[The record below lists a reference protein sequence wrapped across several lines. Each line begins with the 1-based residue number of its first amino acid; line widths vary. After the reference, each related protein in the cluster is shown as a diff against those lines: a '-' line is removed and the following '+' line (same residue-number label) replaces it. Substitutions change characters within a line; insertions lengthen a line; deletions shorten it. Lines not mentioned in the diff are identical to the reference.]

1 MFHYLDNAATT
12 QTRPEAAQ
20 AAVTAMTE
28 EWGNPSS
35 RYAFGQEASGRLKE
49 HRAQVAAGLGCR
61 PEEVYFLSCGTEGDN
76 WAIAAAVEKN
86 RRKGKHIITTAIEHA
101 AVLEPVKA
109 LAAQGYE
116 VTYLK
121 PDRSGHVSADALRA
135 ALRPDTVLE
144 PIRELE
150 RQGYEV
156 TWLQP
161 DQQGIITAEQVEA
174 ALRPDTILVAM
185 MLVNN
190 ELGTLLPV
198 AEAAQAIRD
207 AGSPALLHCDAVQ
220 AFLKVPFTPAELGV
234 DLLTLSGHKIRAPK
248 GIGVQY
254 IRRGLN
260 LKPLLTGGGQEGG
273 LRPGTEPTAQAAA
286 LAAACAAWQEDY
298 PARIQEIK
306 EYALESLSAVPGLEI
321 ISRGD
326 APHICAV
333 SLPGYP
339 SEMLVRELS
348 DRGVYVSSGS
358 ACHRGKPSHVFAA
371 LGLPKRTLMGVLRV
385 SFSPESTR
393 ADVDA
398 LAGGLTEITKTRIA
412 AR

>member
-101 AVLEPVKA
+101 AVLEP
-109 LAAQGYE
+109 
-116 VTYLK
+116 
-121 PDRSGHVSADALRA
+121 
-135 ALRPDTVLE
+135 
-144 PIRELE
+144 IRELE
-150 RQGYEV
+150 RQGYEI

-190 ELGTLLPV
+190 ELGTVLPV
-198 AEAAQAIRD
+198 AETARAIR
-207 AGSPALLHCDAVQ
+207 AARCPALLHCDAVQ
-220 AFLKVPFTPAELGV
+220 GFLKVPFTPEGLGV
-234 DLLTLSGHKIRAPK
+234 DTLAVSGHKVHAPK
-248 GIGVQY
+248 GIGALY
-254 IRRGLN
+254 IRRGLR
-260 LKPLLTGGGQEGG
+260 LPPLIRGGGQEEG
-273 LRPGTEPTAQAAA
+273 LRSGTEPTAQTAAFAAA
-286 LAAACAAWQEDY
+286 VEAGRASLERDLAHMRELKDYAARTLREQ
-298 PARIQEIK
+298 
-306 EYALESLSAVPGLEI
+306 VPGLELI
-321 ISRGD
+321 GAGT
-326 APHICAV
+326 APHILPV
-333 SLPGYP
+333 TLPGYK
-339 SEMLVRELS
+339 SEVVLRFLS
-348 DRGVYVSSGS
+348 DRGIYVSSGS
-358 ACHRGKPSHVFAA
+358 ACHKGKPSHVYAA
-371 LGLPKRTLMGVLRV
+371 LKLPKPQLDGILRI
-385 SFSPESTR
+385 SFSYDTARE
-393 ADVDA
+393 DVDA
-398 LAGGLTEITKTRIA
+398 LVQGLKEAQAQLFTSLS
-412 AR
+412 